1 MTWLDFFSSITSSF
15 AWPLAFLVAI
25 LVLKVELSALL
36 PHVRKLKWKEF
47 EAEFEQTL
55 IQARENLD
63 SDQEGG
69 HADLVL
75 GSPATLGSNQ
85 YRQLAGVSPR
95 SAILES
101 WRAVELAA
109 YQAARS
115 TSDETPQPRMTSAE
129 IAKLLRDQGLLD
141 GNEDMVFSLLRDLRN
156 KAAHSKDF
164 NLSPQEAVEFT
175 LLARRL
181 QASLE
186 KATETAEQH

>member
-1 MTWLDFFSSITSSF
+1 MF
-15 AWPLAFLVAI
+15 AI
-25 LVLKVELSALL
+25 LYLKSELSGLL

-47 EAEFEQTL
+47 EAEFEQKL
-55 IQARENLD
+55 AEARDNLD
-63 SDQEGG
+63 LDHEGG
-69 HADLVL
+69 HADLIGNTTSGL
-75 GSPATLGSNQ
+75 GANPYT
-85 YRQLAGVSPR
+85 QLASISPR

-109 YQAARS
+109 YKAAKA
-115 TSDETPQPRMTSAE
+115 TSSDAHNPKMTSAE
-129 IAKLLRDQGLLD
+129 IAKSLREKNLLD

-164 NLSPQEAVEFT
+164 TLSSEEALEFT

-186 KATETAEQH
+186 DSLGKITKKS